1 MCKFKTG
8 TNTDYNRK
16 AGFNFISFYNKL
28 YIYFL
33 PWFVLHKNVVQCK
46 TFILCQGLRSC
57 DHFVAKIAFFSLTFI
72 HNMLFLLHLYTSY
85 RS

>member
-8 TNTDYNRK
+8 TNTDYNKK

-33 PWFVLHKNVVQCK
+33 PWFVLHKNVVQWCK
-46 TFILCQGLRSC
+46 IKEDQLQ
-57 DHFVAKIAFFSLTFI
+57 
-72 HNMLFLLHLYTSY
+72 
-85 RS
+85 

>member
-8 TNTDYNRK
+8 TNTDYNKK

-33 PWFVLHKNVVQCK
+33 PWFVLHKNVVHCNRINQNTVHYNTVQCD
-46 TFILCQGLRSC
+46 ILQYITYII
-57 DHFVAKIAFFSLTFI
+57 VQ
-72 HNMLFLLHLYTSY
+72 
-85 RS
+85 